1 MDMVLGKCILEG
13 DCFSGEV
20 ITELRDERSS
30 LVGVEE

>member
-1 MDMVLGKCILEG
+1 MVPCKCMLEG
-13 DCFSGEV
+13 DYSSGEV